1 MQSSGDVPGTRIIR
15 FLVRLHAFEMGTP
28 ILSLATASA
37 REITESAC
45 ETTESADDE
54 TAEALESV
62 FDAAASQHGQV
73 SGHAL
78 HSDTVHKAWEL
89 GFPGSSS
96 LPCNHFSIFS
106 SPFESIKTLEYR
118 LSALRLPS
126 PVPQMI
132 FAASV
137 SPCKYNRRT
146 AMTYGF

>member
-15 FLVRLHAFEMGTP
+15 FLVRLHLFEMGVP
-28 ILSLATASA
+28 ILSLAKASA
-37 REITESAC
+37 R

-78 HSDTVHKAWEL
+78 HSDTVHKGWE
-89 GFPGSSS
+89 FPGSSS
-96 LPCNHFSIFS
+96 LPCNHLSIFS
-106 SPFESIKTLEYR
+106 SPFASIMTFEYR

-137 SPCKYNRRT
+137 SSCKYNRRT